1 MTGAPTARGTAP
13 SNRHPHGSL
22 DEGVGAAHSL
32 GSGRPRTSEALP
44 LDRAAHR
51 TLATAVRALAPLP
64 GTATSAMDGWVVA
77 GEAPWRLGLPIVA
90 GDPPASLP
98 LCPGTGRE
106 IATGG
111 AIPPNAAGVLR
122 LEHGI
127 VEHGSVEHG
136 ILEHG
141 LVEHGSDEHGILH
154 RGPGARPDEPRP
166 GEHIRLVGE
175 EGAAGERMLAA
186 GQLLGAPHLA
196 LAAVAGHDTVQV
208 VRPPS
213 VEFILLGSE
222 VVGSGIPQPG
232 FVRDAFS
239 HQLPGLLADLGMH
252 VTGVRRAVDDPQL
265 TASVFESA
273 SADLVISTAGTSK
286 GATDHVR
293 SSLDRLGAE
302 YVIDGLDIR
311 PGHPTLLARLPD
323 GRPVLCLPGNPLAA
337 MMMLAAIGVPL
348 VDGLLGR
355 PLRERGLTIAAR
367 DFPNPRRSPLLSA
380 YRLTPEGAQPTARQ
394 GSGMLRGLAESHGV
408 AVIPVGGTTAG
419 SRLVTLPTPW

>member
-1 MTGAPTARGTAP
+1 MTAVPSAGAEVRADGHR
-13 SNRHPHGSL
+13 HGSL
-22 DEGVGAAHSL
+22 DAGILVAHAL
-32 GSGRPRTSEALP
+32 GFARPRTSETLP

-64 GTATSAMDGWVVA
+64 GTSTSAMDGWVVA
-77 GEAPWRLGLPIVA
+77 GEAPWTLGQPIAA
-90 GDPPASLP
+90 GDPPATMP
-98 LCPGTGRE
+98 LCPGTGRG

-111 AIPPNAAGVLR
+111 AIPPKAAGVLR
-122 LEHGI
+122 SEHGI
-127 VEHGSVEHG
+127 VQQ
-136 ILEHG
+136 
-141 LVEHGSDEHGILH
+141 GILH
-154 RGPGARPDEPRP
+154 RGPGARTDEPRP
-166 GEHIRLVGE
+166 GEHIRLQGE

-186 GQLLGAPHLA
+186 GQLLAAPHLA

-232 FVRDAFS
+232 SVRDAFS
-239 HQLPGLLADLGMH
+239 HQFPGLLGDLGLR
-252 VTGVRRAVDDPQL
+252 VDGVRRVIDDPEL
-265 TASVFESA
+265 TASAFASA
-273 SADLVISTAGTSK
+273 SADLIISTAGTSK

-302 YVIDGLDIR
+302 YVIDGLDVR

-355 PLRERGLTIAAR
+355 PMRQRGVTIAAR

-380 YRLTPEGAQPTARQ
+380 FRLAPDGAHPTARQ
-394 GSGMLRGLAESHGV
+394 GSGMLRGLAESHGIAIV
-408 AVIPVGGTTAG
+408 PPCGAQAE
-419 SRLVTLPTPW
+419 SRLITLPTPW